1 MHLAYNNLLLIG
13 LYYNVLYKAKGE
25 DILIFNKDNFK
36 RAIKTLDLFIRIKG
50 GDKLF
55 ITF

>member
-1 MHLAYNNLLLIG
+1 MHLTYNNPLLIG

-36 RAIKTLDLFIRIKG
+36 RAIKTLDLFARIKR

>member
-1 MHLAYNNLLLIG
+1 MHLIYSNPLLIG
-13 LYYNVLYKAKGE
+13 LYYNILYKAKRE

-36 RAIKTLDLFIRIKG
+36 RAIRILNLFARIKG

>member
-1 MHLAYNNLLLIG
+1 M
-13 LYYNVLYKAKGE
+13 LYKAKRE

-36 RAIKTLDLFIRIKG
+36 RAIKTLNLFAKIKRR
-50 GDKLF
+50 DKLF

>member
-1 MHLAYNNLLLIG
+1 MHLAYSNLLLIG
-13 LYYNVLYKAKGE
+13 LYYNVLYKAKRE

-36 RAIKTLDLFIRIKG
+36 HTIKTLNLFVKIKR

-55 ITF
+55 VTF

>member
-1 MHLAYNNLLLIG
+1 M
-13 LYYNVLYKAKGE
+13 LYKAKGE

-36 RAIKTLDLFIRIKG
+36 RAIKTLDLFTRIKRR
-50 GDKLF
+50 DKLF

>member
-1 MHLAYNNLLLIG
+1 MP
-13 LYYNVLYKAKGE
+13 YKTKRE

-36 RAIKTLDLFIRIKG
+36 CAIKTLDLFARIKG
-50 GDKLF
+50 RNKLF

>member
-1 MHLAYNNLLLIG
+1 MHLAYSNLLLIG

-25 DILIFNKDNFK
+25 DILIFNEDNFK
-36 RAIKTLDLFIRIKG
+36 CAIKMLDLFARIKG
-50 GDKLF
+50 RDKLF

>member
-13 LYYNVLYKAKGE
+13 LYYNILYKAKKE

-36 RAIKTLDLFIRIKG
+36 CAIRTLNLFARIKG
-50 GDKLF
+50 RDKLF

>member
-1 MHLAYNNLLLIG
+1 MHLVYSNPLLIG

-25 DILIFNKDNFK
+25 NILIFNKDNFK
-36 RAIKTLDLFIRIKG
+36 CAIRILDLFARIKRR
-50 GDKLF
+50 DKLF

>member
-1 MHLAYNNLLLIG
+1 M
-13 LYYNVLYKAKGE
+13 LYKAKGE

-36 RAIKTLDLFIRIKG
+36 RAIKILDLFARIKG
-50 GDKLF
+50 RDKLF

>member
-1 MHLAYNNLLLIG
+1 MHLAYSNLLLIS
-13 LYYNVLYKAKGE
+13 LYYNILYKAKGE

-36 RAIKTLDLFIRIKG
+36 RAIRTLDLFIRIKG

>member
-1 MHLAYNNLLLIG
+1 MHLAYSNPLLIS
-13 LYYNVLYKAKGE
+13 LYYNILYKAKRK

-36 RAIKTLDLFIRIKG
+36 RAIKMLNLFARIKRR
-50 GDKLF
+50 DKLF

>member
-1 MHLAYNNLLLIG
+1 MHLAYNNPLLIS
-13 LYYNVLYKAKGE
+13 LYYNMLYKAKGE

-36 RAIKTLDLFIRIKG
+36 RIIRTLDLFIRIKR

>member
-1 MHLAYNNLLLIG
+1 MHLAYSNPPLIG
-13 LYYNVLYKAKGE
+13 LYYNVLYRVKGE

-36 RAIKTLDLFIRIKG
+36 CAIRTLDLFIRIKRK
-50 GDKLF
+50 DKLF

>member
-1 MHLAYNNLLLIG
+1 M
-13 LYYNVLYKAKGE
+13 LYKAKGE

-36 RAIKTLDLFIRIKG
+36 YAIKTLNLFTRIKG
-50 GDKLF
+50 RDKLF

>member
-1 MHLAYNNLLLIG
+1 MHLAYNNPLLIS

-36 RAIKTLDLFIRIKG
+36 RAIRTLNLFARIKG
-50 GDKLF
+50 KDKLF

>member
-1 MHLAYNNLLLIG
+1 MHLAYSNPLLIG

-36 RAIKTLDLFIRIKG
+36 RAIKTLDLFVRIKG
-50 GDKLF
+50 RDKLF